1 LTLIVIPLEAPT
13 GARITSVELGTELN
27 DATYG
32 AIHQAWLDHQ
42 VVVSPGQTM
51 TEAAHAA

>member
-1 LTLIVIPLEAPT
+1 LEAPT